1 MFRHK
6 EKQPLYYSSTEVQ
19 PLKIPAGL
27 DRPTSGSALVIA
39 TPQEPLPQKEMQ
51 IVPPRISSQSGANKE
66 SSRLRWSAQ
75 GVYLLV
81 QDTQES
87 VNRRLGLVIKR
98 SGMLL
103 SDSHMENGYRF
114 EYAHDPKKTKR
125 GFFGKLAF
133 WRWGRDAPNYSGF
146 YQAVTKADG
155 DNTRIFIKN
164 ADGTDADQAA
174 AEHLL
179 NIFGERLG

>member
-6 EKQPLYYSSTEVQ
+6 EKQPLYYSAAEVQ
-19 PLKIPAGL
+19 PLKIPSGL
-27 DRPTSGSALVIA
+27 DRPTSSSALVIA
-39 TPQEPLPQKEMQ
+39 APQEPLPQKEMQ
-51 IVPPRISSQSGANKE
+51 IVPPRITSQSGGNKE

-103 SDSHMENGYRF
+103 SDTHM
-114 EYAHDPKKTKR
+114 
-125 GFFGKLAF
+125 
-133 WRWGRDAPNYSGF
+133 
-146 YQAVTKADG
+146 
-155 DNTRIFIKN
+155 
-164 ADGTDADQAA
+164 
-174 AEHLL
+174 
-179 NIFGERLG
+179 